1 MTDTQ
6 FETLMATLKE
16 INENIKAITANE
28 AGKDEN
34 GKDKYNL
41 SDLHS
46 ALGNISSNQ

>member
-6 FETLMATLKE
+6 FETLMTALKE
-16 INENIKAITANE
+16 INENIKTITAYE
-28 AGKDEN
+28 AGKDDN